1 MSKESQNLRDLIAS
15 VITGNTINTNISTA
29 TDMVRAVITDGVQPA
44 ININI
49 GGGSGGDVVFPG
61 DVTVTGDLTVSGNTY
76 QQDEYTSTTM
86 YIGVKDAINSWK
98 VMVDVGTGDLVFW
111 KFNNGSGLYDHQ
123 GTRMT

>member
-1 MSKESQNLRDLIAS
+1 MVLRDLIAS

-61 DVTVTGDLTVSGNTY
+61 DVTVIGDLTVSGNTY
-76 QQDEYTSTTM
+76 QQDEYTSNIM
-86 YIGVKDAINSWK
+86 YVGTKNQANSWK
-98 VMVDVGTGDLVFW
+98 IEVITGGHLMFSA
-111 KFNNGSGLYDHQ
+111 FNGGGYVEKGRFTN
-123 GTRMT
+123 